1 METNNKEL
9 ELRFEE
15 GLIKYDE
22 YYTRYNPQ
30 MTKNGISS
38 KSLHVILDDLDNS
51 INIDKIIDRFK
62 IKYKNQNDKQ
72 KKLDMLREML
82 IKKIEI
88 IENID
93 KKNIEKSKTDI
104 NSLDITNDDKKL
116 IYNQLENQIKSFYR
130 ESVADV
136 CKTDEAKE
144 TYYENLIETAIQNL
158 SEYLKNP
165 YGNPKLFLLAGT
177 DEEKQKFIDSR
188 IEYKIQKLNETEN
201 FNYESYLF
209 EIYTEYKNIH
219 QTSRKI

>member
-9 ELRFEE
+9 ELKFEE
-15 GLIKYDE
+15 GLLKDGDYIQ
-22 YYTRYNPQ
+22 YNPQ
-30 MTKNGISS
+30 KTKNGSITST
-38 KSLHVILDDLDNS
+38 SLRIMLGDLNNGK
-51 INIDKIIDRFK
+51 NIDKLIDRFEIICDSPK
-62 IKYKNQNDKQ
+62 DKQ
-72 KKLDMLREML
+72 EKLDMLKEML
-82 IKKIEI
+82 IEKIEI

-104 NSLDITNDDKKL
+104 NSLDITDGDKKL

-144 TYYENLIETAIQNL
+144 AYYENLIETAIQNL

-188 IEYKIQKLNETEN
+188 IENKIQKLNETEN